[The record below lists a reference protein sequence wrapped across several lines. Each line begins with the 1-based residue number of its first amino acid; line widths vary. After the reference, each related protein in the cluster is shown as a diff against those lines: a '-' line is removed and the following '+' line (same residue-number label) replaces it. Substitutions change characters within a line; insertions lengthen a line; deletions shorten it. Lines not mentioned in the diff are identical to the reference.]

1 MSSSVSEDSLAPQ
14 IPESAVKRRKT
25 DSELSTTNRV
35 VSALNDRYVPKLDAV
50 SATPQVS
57 VSPKRRRSTVD
68 QAAVQARFAAM
79 RSKPRSK
86 KRAP

>member
-1 MSSSVSEDSLAPQ
+1 MSSSISEDSSAPDF
-14 IPESAVKRRKT
+14 PESAVKRRKT

-50 SATPQVS
+50 SAKPQVS

>member
-1 MSSSVSEDSLAPQ
+1 MSSSVSEDSLAPE

-50 SATPQVS
+50 P
-57 VSPKRRRSTVD
+57 VSPKRQRSQADLAARASKRAQIRST
-68 QAAVQARFAAM
+68 
-79 RSKPRSK
+79 PRTNSSGF
-86 KRAP
+86 